1 MAVSTA
7 VDVADHRVRW
17 WDGGR
22 RAVRSGHVWGVGLLA
37 LGTGTAQA
45 AIGIQQYRQ
54 FRLGG
59 YDLVI
64 FDQAIRAYSRFGMPV
79 SPMKDT
85 HNPGQVVAGYGHAFS
100 ILGDHFSPIL
110 ALVAPLYWIWD
121 NPQVLILAEAALF
134 ACAVPFVWLFT
145 RRALRSRAPESLAL
159 ESTVAAYLVAFAFGI
174 SWELQE
180 ASAAGFHEVGFF
192 VPLCALMLERYQARK
207 LRQAMIVAAVLLL
220 VKEDAGY
227 VVAMFGLLI
236 ALGPGR
242 TNRQR
247 WAGTGLLV
255 GGVAAAQLV
264 LHLWIP
270 ALGGRSDYYWYWT
283 RLSPTPSMKNAVVK
297 VLLHPSY
304 AANVAVTPSVKVSTF
319 WWLVVPLLLLCFFSP
334 IVVLAAPLVAERAFS
349 NDPGHWGLGPHY
361 NAFLVPILVL
371 AAVDGGRRLR
381 DLAARRLGERHSGA
395 WQVTG
400 YVPLAWALTVAV
412 IMAWTS
418 WTTFPLGQA
427 LRPGGWQTTAIQ
439 RAQTAA
445 VAMIPDGASVEAD
458 DDISTHLSSRT
469 TVVLLDQTPHLRDWV
484 VLQTFATEF
493 PLTQDQLRQRVA
505 WLLRNGY
512 RQVFEQ
518 DDVYVFH
525 RGG

>member
-22 RAVRSGHVWGVGLLA
+22 RAVRSGHVWGVALLA
-37 LGTGTAQA
+37 SGTGAAQA

-64 FDQAIRAYSRFGMPV
+64 FDQAIRAYSRFGAPV

-100 ILGDHFSPIL
+100 ILGDHFSPVL

-121 NPQVLILAEAALF
+121 NPQVLILAEAVLF
-134 ACAVPFVWLFT
+134 ACAVPCVWLFT
-145 RRALRSRAPESLAL
+145 RRALGSA
-159 ESTVAAYLVAFAFGI
+159 VAAYLVAFAFGI

-192 VPLCALMLERYQARK
+192 VPLCALMLERYQAGK

-227 VVAMFGLLI
+227 VVAMFGLLV
-236 ALGPGR
+236 ALGRGR
-242 TNRQR
+242 TTRQR
-247 WAGTGLLV
+247 WAGAGLLV
-255 GGVAAAQLV
+255 GGVAVAQLV

-283 RLSPTPSMKNAVVK
+283 RLSPTPSMKNAVLK
-297 VLLHPSY
+297 VILHPAY
-304 AANVAVTPSVKVSTF
+304 AANVAVTPSVKVGTF
-319 WWLVVPLLLLCFFSP
+319 WWLVAPLLLLCLFSP
-334 IVVLAAPLVAERAFS
+334 IVLLAAPLVAERAFS
-349 NDPGHWGLGPHY
+349 DDPGHWGLGPHY
-361 NAFLVPILVL
+361 NAFLAPILIL
-371 AAVDGGRRLR
+371 AAVDGVRRLR
-381 DLAARRLGERHSGA
+381 DLSARRLGDRHA
-395 WQVTG
+395 RVRTATD
-400 YVPLAWALTVAV
+400 YFPRAWALTVAV

-418 WTTFPLGQA
+418 WTGFPLGQV
-427 LRPGGWQTTAIQ
+427 LRPSGWQTDAIQ

-445 VAMIPDGASVEAD
+445 VAVIPDGASVEAD

-469 TVVLLDQTPHLRDWV
+469 NVVLLDKTPHLRDWV

-493 PLTQDQLRQRVA
+493 PLTRDQLRQRVT
-505 WLLRNGY
+505 WLMDNGY
-512 RQVFEQ
+512 RQVFER

-525 RGG
+525 RIS

>member
-22 RAVRSGHVWGVGLLA
+22 RAVRSRHVWGVGLLA
-37 LGTGTAQA
+37 LGTGTTQA

-79 SPMKDT
+79 SAMKDT

-110 ALVAPLYWIWD
+110 ALVAPLYWIWN

-145 RRALRSRAPESLAL
+145 RRALG
-159 ESTVAAYLVAFAFGI
+159 STVAAYLVAFAFGI

-192 VPLCALMLERYQARK
+192 VPLCALMLERYQAGR
-207 LRQAMIVAAVLLL
+207 LRQAMIVAAALLL

-236 ALGPGR
+236 ALGRVR
-242 TNRQR
+242 TRRQR
-247 WAGTGLLV
+247 WAGAGLFV
-255 GGVAAAQLV
+255 GGIAVAQLV

-283 RLSPTPSMKNAVVK
+283 RLSPTPSMKNAVLK
-297 VLLHPSY
+297 VVLHPAY

-319 WWLVVPLLLLCFFSP
+319 WWLVTPLLLLCFFSP
-334 IVVLAAPLVAERAFS
+334 IVLLAAPLVAERAFS
-349 NDPGHWGLGPHY
+349 DDPGHWGLGPHY
-361 NAFLVPILVL
+361 NAFLAPILIL
-371 AAVDGGRRLR
+371 AAVDGVRRLR
-381 DLAARRLGERHSGA
+381 DLVTRRLGDRHGKARTVAESM
-395 WQVTG
+395 
-400 YVPLAWALTVAV
+400 PLAWALTVAV
-412 IMAWTS
+412 VMAWTS

-427 LRPGGWQTTAIQ
+427 LRPGGWRADAIQ

-445 VAMIPDGASVEAD
+445 VAMIPDGADVEAD

-469 TVVLLDQTPHLRDWV
+469 NVVLLDRTPHLRDWV

-512 RQVFEQ
+512 RQVFER

-525 RGG
+525 RVS